1 MIKTPIQQFY
11 TLPSHILVCISY
23 LLSLHSMSF
32 FLIENGF
39 INIPAGFGNAVL
51 TGTVAQQVIRPFQGL
66 LHNSLQS

>member
-11 TLPSHILVCISY
+11 TFTHISVHVIFTFPPLDV
-23 LLSLHSMSF
+23 F

-66 LHNSLQS
+66 LHNPLQS